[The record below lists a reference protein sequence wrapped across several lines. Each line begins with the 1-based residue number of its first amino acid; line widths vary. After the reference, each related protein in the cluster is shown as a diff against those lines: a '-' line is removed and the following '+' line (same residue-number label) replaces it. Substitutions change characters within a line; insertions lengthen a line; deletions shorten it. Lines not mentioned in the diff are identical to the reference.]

1 MATDDDTVTDVI
13 FFSRRL
19 TLGNLARAFRE
30 IGKALFVAQVA
41 IDTYH
46 IGKTI
51 YTECTKTKKK
61 CPGKRTLKRTKMVA
75 AGWTGSTVGSTV
87 GTGIGAAFG
96 GFWGTAWCSYWRNV
110 RIVRRGS
117 FREENCGQVC
127 VTRNMLFAP
136 FFLNRVTVSNFRV
149 PGLVL

>member
-30 IGKALFVAQVA
+30 TGKALFVAQVA

-61 CPGKRTLKRTKMVA
+61 CPGKRTLKKTKMVA

-96 GFWGTAWCSYWRNV
+96 EFGTMPGAVTGETFGSYV
-110 RIVRRGS
+110 GAALGKKIVDK
-117 FREENCGQVC
+117 F
-127 VTRNMLFAP
+127 
-136 FFLNRVTVSNFRV
+136 
-149 PGLVL
+149 VLLETCYLPHSS